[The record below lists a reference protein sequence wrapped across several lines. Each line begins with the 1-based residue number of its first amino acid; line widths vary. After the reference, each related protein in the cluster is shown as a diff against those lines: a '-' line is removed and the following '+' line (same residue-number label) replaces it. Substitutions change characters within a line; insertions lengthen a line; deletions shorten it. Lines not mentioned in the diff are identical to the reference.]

1 MPRPAVIES
10 LQSPPYHESFGA
22 LGHPSILD
30 SPDEH
35 AGTSQSL
42 DLDPEL
48 PSPANTNTS
57 STRRPGQIEFLNYLS
72 ESITNICERDDQTG
86 ETLYVGQNSS
96 AAFFQAVLATQED
109 YQLPPDVSIGS
120 AFGLTNRTPLHPFGS
135 LWSATVKVTLGDILG
150 SLPSTERC
158 MRYYRAYSQI
168 AIPFVPYL
176 LDQEDFERRLVNVV
190 QLLSEHPDD
199 AILGQAAADLTYREL
214 AGYALLFSV
223 LASGCQFADEVS
235 SERILTTRVFAIS
248 VRQAESQGLHLL
260 TRQNGP
266 EEEMHPMWRAIIHMD
281 CTLALAFDRRPMSFL
296 SARYDAVSAIQ
307 RAPEVSFF
315 DLVNALNCVKLEW
328 QTAKQMDPVLRA
340 VETEL
345 YMAKVEQVES
355 MLWSDTCTI
364 KSGKSMEARL
374 QQLVFKLHIEHFK
387 ARLYRYGSLAKDAS
401 PEKRNLYFGLLEN
414 SYATVIET
422 FLSVKPLSPIVQV
435 AWDLLFYAISSALIL
450 AGLQLTHQT
459 RSHQELLR
467 AFIKSLHASSDKHHL
482 GQPNETS
489 AYPFYHGYA
498 VLESI
503 LQQCEERG

>member
-1 MPRPAVIES
+1 M
-10 LQSPPYHESFGA
+10 
-22 LGHPSILD
+22 
-30 SPDEH
+30 
-35 AGTSQSL
+35 
-42 DLDPEL
+42 
-48 PSPANTNTS
+48 
-57 STRRPGQIEFLNYLS
+57 
-72 ESITNICERDDQTG
+72 
-86 ETLYVGQNSS
+86 
-96 AAFFQAVLATQED
+96 AFFYHRLN
-109 YQLPPDVSIGS
+109 
-120 AFGLTNRTPLHPFGS
+120 GLNSKT
-135 LWSATVKVTLGDILG
+135 D
-150 SLPSTERC
+150 RC
-158 MRYYRAYSQI
+158 ARYYRAYSQI

-190 QLLSEHPDD
+190 QLLSENPDD
-199 AILGQAAADLTYREL
+199 GILGQAAADLTYHEL

-223 LASGCQFADEVS
+223 LASGCQFADEIS
-235 SERILTTRVFAIS
+235 SERILTTRVFVACSFECLRLANFYVQPSLDHVQTTLLLEYVVANDSNPGVGWTFLAIS

-260 TRQNGP
+260 TRQQGATSSA

-296 SARYDAVSAIQ
+296 STRYDAVTAIQ

-328 QTAKQMDPVLRA
+328 QTAKQMDPVLSV

-345 YMAKVEQVES
+345 YIAKVEQVES
-355 MLWSDTCTI
+355 ISWSDTCAI
-364 KSGKSMEARL
+364 KAGKSMEARL
-374 QQLVFKLHIEHFK
+374 QQLVFKLHIEHFR

-401 PEKRNLYFGLLEN
+401 PEKRSLYFSLLET

-459 RSHQELLR
+459 RSYQVLLR
-467 AFIKSLHASSDKHHL
+467 AFLKSLHASSDKHKTNL
-482 GQPNETS
+482 PDETPAS
-489 AYPFYHGYA
+489 PFSHGYA
-498 VLESI
+498 VLDSI